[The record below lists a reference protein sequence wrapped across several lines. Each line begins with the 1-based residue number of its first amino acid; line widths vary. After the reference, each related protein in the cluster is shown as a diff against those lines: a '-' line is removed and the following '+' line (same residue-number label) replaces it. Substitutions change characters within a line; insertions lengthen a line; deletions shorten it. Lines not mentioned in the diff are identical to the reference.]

1 MEQEE
6 VKEKPQRTVRFID
19 KEVQDSDKFKE
30 TQSDSNHTSS
40 GFDLK

>member
-6 VKEKPQRTVRFID
+6 AKEKPQRTVRFID
-19 KEVQDSDKFKE
+19 EEVQDSDKPKD
-30 TQSDSNHTSS
+30 TQSDSNQTSS